1 MVLTEYDYGEEFRT
15 HTINDIYKN
24 MMLYKKQAKM
34 RKGSVMLDNL
44 KGKL

>member
-1 MVLTEYDYGEEFRT
+1 MVLTEYDYGEGFLT

-44 KGKL
+44 KGNL